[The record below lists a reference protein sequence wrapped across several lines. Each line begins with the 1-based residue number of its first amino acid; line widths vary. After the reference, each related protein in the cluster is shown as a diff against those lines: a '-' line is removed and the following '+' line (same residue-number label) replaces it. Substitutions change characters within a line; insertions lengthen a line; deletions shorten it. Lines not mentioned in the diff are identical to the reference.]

1 MEVMHKRVA
10 GLDVHKKTVMACVR
24 KPADGER
31 VSVKRE
37 FSTFTYGLHQL
48 RDWLASEGVTQ
59 VAMEATG
66 VYWRPVW
73 YVLEEMAGVELLLA
87 NAQHVK
93 NLPGR
98 KTDAKD
104 AAPAST
110 IGIEDSQWAS
120 GRRRS
125 HP

>member
-1 MEVMHKRVA
+1 LDVIVERCA

-24 KPADGER
+24 KPKDGKR
-31 VSVKRE
+31 VSVRRE
-37 FSTFTYGLHQL
+37 FSTFTHGLHQL

-87 NAQHVK
+87 
-93 NLPGR
+93 
-98 KTDAKD
+98 
-104 AAPAST
+104 ASP
-110 IGIEDSQWAS
+110 IPSN
-120 GRRRS
+120 
-125 HP
+125 H